1 MCGVW
6 ERQIRSARSILL
18 SLLKT
23 QSQSLNDKSFC
34 TLMAEIEGVMNSRPL
49 TVETSSDVTS
59 YKQLFPS
66 DLLTMK

>member
-1 MCGVW
+1 
-6 ERQIRSARSILL
+6 
-18 SLLKT
+18 
-23 QSQSLNDKSFC
+23 
-34 TLMAEIEGVMNSRPL
+34 MAEIEGIMNSRPL